1 MNPKYLPKLK
11 TQLELFSSEGTGTKS
26 KEAIQEEEV
35 ISRSK
40 VELNELVYE
49 YYMSLFLNFTLLS

>member
-26 KEAIQEEEV
+26 KEDIQEEEV
-35 ISRSK
+35 ISGSK
-40 VELNELVYE
+40 VELNELLYE
-49 YYMSLFLNFTLLS
+49 Y

>member
-35 ISRSK
+35 ISSISRSK
-40 VELNELVYE
+40 VELNELLYE
-49 YYMSLFLNFTLLS
+49 Y

>member
-40 VELNELVYE
+40 VELNELIYE
-49 YYMSLFLNFTLLS
+49 Y